1 MATVADV
8 FVLVLLLALV
18 VRCVVVS
25 SFAVRDEGTIG
36 MCRTVIYLHPTQR
49 NLLISETFVGKLSL
63 CYLKLD
69 CRGL

>member
-18 VRCVVVS
+18 VGCVVVS
-25 SFAVRDEGTIG
+25 SVSVRDEGMIV
-36 MCRTVIYLHPTQR
+36 MCRSLRYNIQTAR
-49 NLLISETFVGKLSL
+49 NLLTSETFVGKLSL